1 MEKTTIKWL
10 IDNLPTEVVE
20 NNKILFEGALNI
32 EKSALSYFWSKAQ
45 LEQQRKNSEMSYEE
59 FEKFYNQLNKED

>member
-10 IDNLPTEVVE
+10 IDNLPSEVVD
-20 NNKILFEGALNI
+20 NNKILFEGALNV

-45 LEQQRKNSEMSYEE
+45 LEQQRKNHQMPNEDFEE
-59 FEKFYNQLNKED
+59 FYNQFNK

>member
-20 NNKILFEGALNI
+20 NNKILFEGALNV

-45 LEQQRKNSEMSYEE
+45 LEQQRKNHQMPNEDFEE
-59 FEKFYNQLNKED
+59 FYNQFNK

>member
-10 IDNLPTEVVE
+10 IYNLPTEVVE
-20 NNKILFEGALNI
+20 NNKILFEGALNV

-45 LEQQRKNSEMSYEE
+45 LEQQRKNHQMPNEDFEE
-59 FEKFYNQLNKED
+59 FYNQFNK

>member
-20 NNKILFEGALNI
+20 NNKILFEGALNV
-32 EKSALSYFWSKAQ
+32 EKSAMSYYWSKAQ
-45 LEQQRKNSEMSYEE
+45 LEQQRKNNQMLHQE
-59 FEKFYNQLNKED
+59 FEEFYNQFNK

>member
-10 IDNLPTEVVE
+10 IDNLPSEVVE
-20 NNKILFEGALNI
+20 NNKILFEGALNV

-45 LEQQRKNSEMSYEE
+45 LEQQRKNHQMPNEDFEE
-59 FEKFYNQLNKED
+59 FYNQFNK

>member
-10 IDNLPTEVVE
+10 IDNLPSEVVE
-20 NNKILFEGALNI
+20 NNKILFEGALNV

-45 LEQQRKNSEMSYEE
+45 LEQQRKNHQMPNEDFEE
-59 FEKFYNQLNKED
+59 F

>member
-1 MEKTTIKWL
+1 MEKTTVKWL

-20 NNKILFEGALNI
+20 NNKILFEGALNV

-45 LEQQRKNSEMSYEE
+45 LEQQRKNHLMLSEE
-59 FEKFYNQLNKED
+59 FEEFYNQFNK

>member
-10 IDNLPTEVVE
+10 IYNLPTEVVE
-20 NNKILFEGALNI
+20 NNKILFEGALNV

-45 LEQQRKNSEMSYEE
+45 LEQQRKNNQMPYED
-59 FEKFYNQLNKED
+59 FEEFYNQFNK

>member
-1 MEKTTIKWL
+1 
-10 IDNLPTEVVE
+10 
-20 NNKILFEGALNI
+20 
-32 EKSALSYFWSKAQ
+32 LSYFWSKAQ

>member
-20 NNKILFEGALNI
+20 NNKILFEGALNV
-32 EKSALSYFWSKAQ
+32 EKSALHHVWTKAQ
-45 LEQQRKNSEMSYEE
+45 LEEQRKNFKMSYEG
-59 FEKFYNQLNKED
+59 FEEFYNEFNK

>member
-1 MEKTTIKWL
+1 MA
-10 IDNLPTEVVE
+10 
-20 NNKILFEGALNI
+20 KILSHPNVPNEKLTCCKSTFKGALNI
-32 EKSALSYFWSKAQ
+32 EKSELSYLWSKAQ